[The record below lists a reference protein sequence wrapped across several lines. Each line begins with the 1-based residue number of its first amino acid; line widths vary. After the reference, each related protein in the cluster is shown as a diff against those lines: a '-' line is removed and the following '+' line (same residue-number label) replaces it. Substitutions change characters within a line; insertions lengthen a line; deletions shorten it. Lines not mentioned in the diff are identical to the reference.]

1 MAVQSTLLKSA
12 LTMKYKEGV
21 DTNGA
26 DIIRLKKFSNVKVTA
41 DNQSIYDVS
50 AAFGPLMKYPI
61 LETQR
66 SDDNILIN
74 V

>member
-12 LTMKYKEGV
+12 LTIKYKEGV
-21 DTNGA
+21 DTNGQ
-26 DIIRLKKFSNVKVTA
+26 DIIKTKKFSNVKVTA
-41 DNQSIYDVS
+41 GDQNIYDVS

-66 SDDNILIN
+66 SNDNILIN
-74 V
+74 I